1 MADAS
6 PLLRKVLRRRSSL
19 VPASARAGSAGCGA
33 QPEIGVPPI
42 SHMEASGSVA
52 RDDLTPERTGVCT
65 DVCETPPTVQPKR
78 VDPSPHA

>member
-6 PLLRKVLRRRSSL
+6 PLLRKVLRQRSPL
-19 VPASARAGSAGCGA
+19 VPALARAGCGA